1 MERPA
6 VKSRTKETLAQL
18 QKVHESLKFQLKAL
32 NERLNKELVKVEGAP
47 AKAQASDLPQE
58 DRLAM
63 LQKKTEL
70 YE

>member
-32 NERLNKELVKVEGAP
+32 NERLNKELAMPESVP
-47 AKAQASDLPQE
+47 AKSQTSATSQE

-63 LQKKTEL
+63 LQKKVEL